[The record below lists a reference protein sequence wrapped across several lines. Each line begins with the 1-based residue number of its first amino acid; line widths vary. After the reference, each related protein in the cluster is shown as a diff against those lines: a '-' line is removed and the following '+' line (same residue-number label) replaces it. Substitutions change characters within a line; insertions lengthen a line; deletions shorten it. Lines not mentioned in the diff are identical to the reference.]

1 MELQESCY
9 CQFDSFAWVTEGRD
23 TFNLDNFK
31 FQFDDSHN
39 KKRITVTNSITA
51 NLDKKK
57 MASRHAS
64 VPRAARV
71 KSDRHQRRRRA
82 QVLDVVKFFGGEFGR
97 ALSCFIAAVC
107 VYCEN
112 CEIYKARLV
121 TQMGAWNVDDS

>member
-1 MELQESCY
+1 M
-9 CQFDSFAWVTEGRD
+9 TTTKKKNHRD
-23 TFNLDNFK
+23 EFN
-31 FQFDDSHN
+31 HCAPI
-39 KKRITVTNSITA
+39 RA

-82 QVLDVVKFFGGEFGR
+82 QVLVKFFGGEFR
-97 ALSCFIAAVC
+97 RVLSYFIAAVC

-121 TQMGAWNVDDS
+121 TQMGAWNVDDG